1 MKKPHW
7 LALLALFFL
16 NHSFAQDQ
24 QLVDSLLLQLKNHHS
39 QKLSAGSELPAL
51 YDTTAANILKEL
63 SVAYWF
69 SDYDKATDYAKQ
81 CLEISEQI
89 GFKKGKAKA
98 YNVMG
103 AIHIYK
109 GDCLP
114 AIEFLTK
121 SLKISNEVGDKRG
134 SALALNNIGSAY
146 YSMSNY
152 AEALRYYLEAL
163 KVNEQT
169 GNKELQADNYAGIGI
184 VYADMHNYPEAK
196 KYHLKG
202 IRLLEETGQTESLA
216 WSRINLA
223 EMYILQGDFE
233 EALKLLYAA
242 KEVYTT
248 LKKAGMDASILT
260 MEGKIY
266 FKQGNYP
273 AAIKTFFTCLKVSE
287 EIEEKPS
294 VADAYNYIGESY
306 IKQKK
311 YSAAEVYLKKG
322 LSVSQEIGSLERI
335 NNSYR
340 GLTALDSAQGHY
352 ASALLHYK
360 LYIATRDSMMN
371 AENTKKAVQQQMQYD
386 FDKKESAVKAEQE
399 IKDAVTSK
407 KLQTQKYVRN
417 GFMGGFGVVLLFA
430 GVFFRQRNRIKNAN
444 KLILKE
450 KELAEQQRIR
460 AEQSEKF
467 KQQFLANMS
476 HEIRTPMNAVL
487 GMTNLLIDKSP
498 RPDQHEYLDG
508 IQKSSDTLLHIIN
521 DILDLSK
528 IEEGKMELEQIDFPI
543 HDLVDQVR
551 QTLNYKAEEKGL
563 HLITEIDKSIPE
575 IMVGD
580 PNRLKQVLI
589 NLAGNAI
596 KFTEKGSV
604 TIEVGSSQSA
614 VGSPQWAVGSGQS
627 TGGSHQSAAR
637 SITFKVIDTGIGI
650 PKDKLEA
657 VFESFSQAHVSDAR
671 KFGGTGLGLSI
682 SKQLVELMGGAISIE
697 SEVGVGTIFSFTIT
711 LAEGSRERLNGLQSS
726 GQIDGSILNGLRILI
741 VDDNEFNRIVA
752 HDSLMIKADVAI
764 TLATNGKEA
773 LALLNEYDF
782 DVVLMD
788 VQMPEMDGYEATR
801 HIRDPYSSVR
811 NHHIPVIALTAS
823 VIRSDLDKCKEAGM
837 DDYVPKPFRVNELIS
852 AIARSTAEG
861 RNNFKAHA

>member
-24 QLVDSLLLQLKNHHS
+24 QLVDSLLLQLKNHQS

-51 YDTTAANILKEL
+51 YDTAAANILKEL

-81 CLEISEQI
+81 CLMLSEKI
-89 GFKKGKAKA
+89 GYKKGIGTA
-98 YNVMG
+98 YNLMG
-103 AIHIYK
+103 IIHIYK
-109 GDCLP
+109 GDCVP
-114 AIEFLTK
+114 ALEYLTK
-121 SLKISNEVGDKRG
+121 ALEIRKEIGDQRDIVITI
-134 SALALNNIGSAY
+134 NNIASAY

-152 AEALRYYLEAL
+152 AEALKYYLEAL
-163 KVNEQT
+163 KINEED
-169 GNKELQADNYAGIGI
+169 GDKELQADNYGGLAI
-184 VYADMHNYPEAK
+184 VYTDIHNYPEAI
-196 KYHLKG
+196 KYHLKC
-202 IRLLEETGQTESLA
+202 IELREEIGDDESIA
-216 WSRINLA
+216 WARINLA
-223 EMYILQGDFE
+223 EMYLLKGDFT
-233 EALKLLYAA
+233 EALDQLHTARALSR
-242 KEVYTT
+242 T
-248 LKKAGMDASILT
+248 LGKAGMEADILT
-260 MEGKIY
+260 LEGKAHY
-266 FKQGNYP
+266 KQGNYP
-273 AAIKTFFTCLKVSE
+273 EVLKTFLTSLSVSA
-287 EIEEKPS
+287 EIGEMPAM
-294 VADAYNYIGESY
+294 ADAYNYIGAAYS
-306 IKQKK
+306 KQKK
-311 YSAAEVYLKKG
+311 YNDAETYLKKG
-322 LSVSQEIGSLERI
+322 LTVSKEIGSLQRI
-335 NNSYR
+335 MDSYR
-340 GLTALDSAQGHY
+340 GLTAVDSAQGDF
-352 ASALLHYK
+352 ASALMHYK
-360 LYIATRDSMMN
+360 LYFAARDSMMN
-371 AENTKKAVQQQMQYD
+371 AENSKKILQQQMQYE
-386 FDKKESAVKAEQE
+386 FDKKEASARAEQE
-399 IKDAVTSK
+399 LKDAITAK
-407 KLQTQKYVRN
+407 QLQTQKYVRN

-430 GVFFRQRNRIKNAN
+430 GVFFAQRNRIKNAN

-528 IEEGKMELEQIDFPI
+528 IEEGKMELEQIDFSI
-543 HDLVDQVR
+543 HSLVDQVR

-604 TIEVGSSQSA
+604 SLKVSSEQLEVSSGELAVSSPQLAMGSQQSA
-614 VGSPQWAVGSGQS
+614 V
-627 TGGSHQSAAR
+627 R

-682 SKQLVELMGGAISIE
+682 SKQLVELMGGAINID
-697 SEVGVGTIFSFTIT
+697 SEVGVGTIFSFTIA
-711 LAEGSRERLNGLQSS
+711 LAEGSRERLNGFKSS

-752 HDSLMIKADVAI
+752 HDSLMVKADVSI
-764 TLATNGKEA
+764 TLANNGKEA
-773 LALLNEYDF
+773 LALLHEHDF
-782 DVVLMD
+782 DIVLMD

-801 HIRDPYSSVR
+801 HIRDPHSSVR

-823 VIRSDLDKCKEAGM
+823 VIRSDLDKCREAGM
-837 DDYVPKPFRVNELIS
+837 DDYVPKPFKTSQLITSIAKATGRELKFV
-852 AIARSTAEG
+852 E
-861 RNNFKAHA
+861 KK